1 MKTIMKAPATM
12 PLPCSCLSVHSRKQ
26 QRGAAA
32 IEFSIVF
39 VLVFAVFYS
48 MVSYAFP
55 LLMLQS
61 FNSASAQAVRAAIKA
76 DPESDDFVANATR
89 LANEEATRQLS
100 ALPAVITSRVSV
112 NTTVVN
118 GTRVTVRIEYPNYS
132 GNPVI
137 PVLVLPMIG
146 QVPRVP
152 DNLMAE
158 ASLMP

>member
-1 MKTIMKAPATM
+1 MKTIMKNLTA
-12 PLPCSCLSVHSRKQ
+12 LPFPRSCLSVSPKKQ
-26 QRGAAA
+26 QCGAAA

-76 DPESDDFVANATR
+76 DPESDDFVVNATR
-89 LANEEATRQLS
+89 IANEEAIRQLS

-112 NTTVVN
+112 NTNVVN

-137 PVLVLPMIG
+137 PVLVLPLIG

-152 DNLMAE
+152 DNLVAE